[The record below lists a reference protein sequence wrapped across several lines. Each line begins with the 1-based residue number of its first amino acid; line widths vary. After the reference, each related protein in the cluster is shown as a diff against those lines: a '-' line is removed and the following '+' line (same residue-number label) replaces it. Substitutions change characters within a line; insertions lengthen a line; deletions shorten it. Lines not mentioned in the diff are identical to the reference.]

1 MADGRPPGLFDWS
14 TPLLQGA
21 GGVALTP
28 YTLPGPLGASMLPG
42 AGAVNGRPDRLL
54 LVRMALE
61 RQPALGY
68 MTLPLLMSPPSASLP
83 PRVPMPG
90 LGLSE
95 ALVLDHGRLDASWAD
110 ACHLLLRESGALP
123 SVQLAGPLSID
134 FDVFRVLY
142 ELSSS
147 EDPHF
152 RRQLAPDIVGNLR
165 TVMLRIQNDPALTNL
180 RWIAYMLATAL
191 HENRSASRGWQA
203 VWTPMPENGG
213 LAYGGHVY
221 FDPVEVRNA
230 AGRYIGAGGTELPD
244 QADPKERIRR
254 AFYGRG
260 FVQITWMENY
270 AKFDKALGLGGTLL
284 ADPDRALEFDVAY
297 DIWSLGMR
305 TGMFTGRRLSEFIS
319 GADVVDYVGARAI
332 VNADR
337 KVTAKDETLNNGE
350 LIARHARVFERIL
363 QSSRIV

>member
-14 TPLLQGA
+14 APLLQGA

-28 YTLPGPLGASMLPG
+28 YTLPGPLGARALPG
-42 AGAVNGRPDRLL
+42 VDGFAGRPDRLL
-54 LVRMALE
+54 VVRMALE
-61 RQPALGY
+61 RQPALGNL
-68 MTLPLLMSPPSASLP
+68 TLPLLMSPPSASPP
-83 PRVPMPG
+83 PRVPLPG
-90 LGLSE
+90 LSLSE
-95 ALVLDHGRLDASWAD
+95 ALVLDHANLDATWAD
-110 ACHLLLRESGALP
+110 VCHALLRQSGGLP
-123 SVQLAGPLSID
+123 SVQLVGPLSID
-134 FDVFRVLY
+134 FDVFRALY
-142 ELSSS
+142 ERASA

-152 RRQLAPDIVGNLR
+152 RRKLAPDIVANLR
-165 TVMLRIQNDPALTNL
+165 TVMLRIQNDSALMNL

-203 VWTPMPENGG
+203 VWAPMPENGG
-213 LAYGGHVY
+213 RPYGGHVY

-230 AGRYIGAGGTELPD
+230 AGRYLGADGTELAN
-244 QADPKERIRR
+244 QTDPKGRIRR
-254 AFYGRG
+254 AFHGRG

-270 AKFDKALGLGGTLL
+270 AKFDRALGLGGTLL
-284 ADPDRALEFDVAY
+284 AEPDRALEFDVAY

-305 TGMFTGRRLSEFIS
+305 TGMFTGRRLSEFIA
-319 GADVVDYVGARAI
+319 GVDVVDYVGARAI

-337 KVTAKDETLNNGE
+337 RVTSAGETLNNGE